1 MYKKIEV
8 RRSTIHGRGVFTL
21 CAFEKGEK
29 IIEYKGERIDWE
41 EAERRH
47 PHDPTQPN
55 HTFYFS
61 LEDGLVI
68 DGRVKGNAAKW
79 INHACKP
86 NCEARE
92 IIDKNGM
99 LRVFIFA
106 QSDIAPGSEL
116 FYDYGLVVEGRRSKK
131 LEQEYLCCCG
141 HQRCRGTI
149 LAPRRKRSVRS

>member
-8 RRSTIHGRGVFTL
+8 RQSTIHGRGVFAL
-21 CAFEKGEK
+21 SALEKGEK
-29 IIEYKGERIDWE
+29 IIEYKGERIDWV

-47 PHDPTQPN
+47 PHDPKQPD

-92 IIDKNGM
+92 IVDKKGV

-106 QSDIAPGSEL
+106 QTDIAPGSEL

-131 LEQEYLCCCG
+131 LEQAYRCCCG
-141 HQRCRGTI
+141 HQRCRGTM
-149 LAPRRKRSVRS
+149 LAPRVKRAVRS

>member
-8 RRSTIHGRGVFTL
+8 RQSTIHGRGVFAL
-21 CAFEKGEK
+21 CALKKGEK

-92 IIDKNGM
+92 IVDKRECCAFLFSLNLILHRVVSYFM
-99 LRVFIFA
+99 TMVWWLRGDEVK
-106 QSDIAPGSEL
+106 S
-116 FYDYGLVVEGRRSKK
+116 
-131 LEQEYLCCCG
+131 
-141 HQRCRGTI
+141 
-149 LAPRRKRSVRS
+149 